1 MPNSRNK
8 PSSALLALPISTL
21 AASLLLALPAFAQET
36 AADGQAA
43 KTLDAVRVTGS
54 RVLGRTAEE
63 TAAPVDIIGQ
73 EELAN
78 TGAMEV
84 GQALQLLEPSFN
96 FSRTTVSDGTDILRP
111 ATLRALGPDQVLVL
125 VNGKRRHQQALVNVQ
140 QTIARGSAGTDINAI
155 PVSAIERIE
164 VLRDG
169 AAAQYGSDAIA
180 GVINIILKT
189 QTDHTDVSLMAGETY
204 EGDGRVLHGSVN
216 TGFALGDGGFIN
228 LTGEYRDRGETNRAG
243 KATTNAL
250 GWYDQAEFDAGRR
263 DVKLHLGDADAKDAY
278 LWMNGELPIGP
289 GALYWFGG
297 LSKREGESFG
307 FYRGPHDNRTIPDL
321 YPDGFLPKIVT
332 TVEDASL
339 AVGYRADLGENWEW
353 DVSINHGRNKFSF
366 EEHNTANVS
375 WWYEPAP
382 GGGIYGETPTQADT
396 GTLRFEQ
403 TTFNLDLSGDVDGF
417 GDNPLYLAAGFE
429 WREDRYIMEAGDP
442 VSYTYG
448 RTNDPSI
455 PIFGQT
461 GDPAP
466 SGTQGFPGFTPATE
480 VDDGRHSMA
489 VYFDAETNL
498 TEKLLVGAAVRF
510 EDYSDFGNTTK
521 GKLSLRYDA
530 SEVFAFRGTIASGF
544 RAPGVQQEFFS
555 QVSTNLNNGVLT
567 EVLTARNDSDVARAL
582 GIPALKEET
591 SLSKSFGI
599 VFKPIENFSI
609 TADIFRIDIEDRL
622 VYSEGITPETIGT
635 DGLPCTPTN
644 SNCPIAAALAPFRAG
659 VVQFFTNAIDT
670 STTGLDIV
678 ANAQHKFASGSNLNL
693 TALLHFNKTEVT
705 DVHSESPIIPESS
718 IFGIVQ
724 ETLIEQ
730 GQPREH
736 HVLQGIWSN
745 DKWEV
750 TVRENYF
757 GEVAGLGFGPYEGDG
772 KWLADLAVAYKF
784 SDKIKLTVG
793 GNNIFDV
800 YPDKWDPD
808 VGFPFPQAGFTY
820 GWETMPFG
828 MNGGSY
834 YARLDFRF

>member
-1 MPNSRNK
+1 MPSCRNTRTVL
-8 PSSALLALPISTL
+8 AALPISAL
-21 AASLLLALPAFAQET
+21 AAALALPVQAQES
-36 AADGQAA
+36 ADPPRDKATQ
-43 KTLDAVRVTGS
+43 LDAVRVTGS

-78 TGAMEV
+78 TGAMEI

-155 PVSAIERIE
+155 PISAVERIE

-189 QTDHTDVSLMAGETY
+189 QTDHTDVSIMAGETY
-204 EGDGRVLHGSVN
+204 EGDGRVLHGSIN
-216 TGFALGDGGFIN
+216 TGFELGDGGFIN
-228 LTGEYRDRGETNRAG
+228 LTAEYRDRGDTNRAG
-243 KATTNAL
+243 IANTN
-250 GWYDQAEFDAGRR
+250 GFNWYNQAEFDAGRR
-263 DVKLHLGDADAKDAY
+263 DVKMHLGDADAKDAY
-278 LWMNGELPIGP
+278 LWVNGELPVGV
-289 GALYWFGG
+289 GELYWFGG
-297 LSKREGESFG
+297 LSKRKGSSFG
-307 FYRGPHDNRTIPDL
+307 FYRGPDDNRTIPEI
-321 YPDGFLPKIVT
+321 YPDGFLPNIVT

-339 AVGYRADLGENWEW
+339 AVGYRMPLGDVWDF
-353 DVSINHGRNKFSF
+353 DVSVNHGRNEFGFREKS
-366 EEHNTANVS
+366 TANVS
-375 WWYEPAP
+375 WYYEPRP
-382 GGGIYGETPTQADT
+382 GGGIYGETPTEADT
-396 GTLRFEQ
+396 GTLKLDQ
-403 TTFNLDLSGDVDGF
+403 TTVNLDFSGEAGAINGNAVH
-417 GDNPLYLAAGFE
+417 LATGLE
-429 WREDRYIMEAGDP
+429 WRRDGYQMVAGDP

-448 RTNDPSI
+448 RTNDPSV

-461 GDPAP
+461 GDPAA

-480 VDDGRHSMA
+480 IDDGRTSWA
-489 VYFDAETNL
+489 AYVDAESNI
-498 TEKLLVGAAVRF
+498 TEKLLVGAAVRY

-530 SEVFAFRGTIASGF
+530 SDVFAFRGTIASGF

-599 VFKPIENFSI
+599 VFKPIDNFSI

-622 VYSEGITPETIGT
+622 VYSEGITPESIGT
-635 DGLPCTPTN
+635 DGLPCDATN

-670 STTGLDIV
+670 TTTGLDIV
-678 ANAQHKFASGSNLNL
+678 ANAQHEFASGSNLNL
-693 TALLHFNKTEVT
+693 TALFHFNKTEVT

-718 IFGIVQ
+718 IFGPIQ

-736 HVLQGIWSN
+736 HVLQGVYST

-757 GEVAGLGFGPYEGDG
+757 GAVAGQGFSPYFEWDG

-784 SDKIKLTVG
+784 TDKIKLTIG

-800 YPDKWDPD
+800 YPDKWDPAVAGD
-808 VGFPFPQAGFTY
+808 FALGGFIY

>member
-1 MPNSRNK
+1 M
-8 PSSALLALPISTL
+8 PSSRRPVRPALATLPVAL
-21 AASLLLALPAFAQET
+21 AAALALPAYAQET
-36 AADGQAA
+36 SETARTKPTQ
-43 KTLDAVRVTGS
+43 LDVVTVTGS
-54 RVLGRTAEE
+54 RVQGRTAEE

-96 FSRTTVSDGTDILRP
+96 FSRTTVSDGTDIMRP

-140 QTIARGSAGTDINAI
+140 QTIARGSAGTDLNAI

-189 QTDHTDVSLMAGETY
+189 QTDHTDVSIMGGETFK
-204 EGDGRVLHGSVN
+204 GDGRVLHGSVN
-216 TGFALGDGGFIN
+216 TGFALGDSGFIN
-228 LTGEYRDRGETNRAG
+228 LTAEYRDRGETNRAG
-243 KATTNAL
+243 KATTNVL

-263 DVKLHLGDADAKDAY
+263 DVKLHLGDADTKDAY
-278 LWMNGELPIGP
+278 LWMNGEYPIGA

-297 LSKREGESFG
+297 LSQRKGESFG
-307 FYRGPHDNRTIPDL
+307 FYRGPDDNRTIPSI
-321 YPDGFLPKIVT
+321 YSDGFLPQIVT
-332 TVEDASL
+332 RAEDASL
-339 AVGYRADLGENWEW
+339 AVGYRAPLGDNWDW
-353 DVSINHGRNKFSF
+353 DVSINHGRNRFEF
-366 EEHNTANVS
+366 EEHSTANVS
-375 WWYEPAP
+375 WFYEPAP
-382 GGGIYGETPTQADT
+382 GGGIYGQTPTSADT
-396 GTLRFEQ
+396 GALEFRQ
-403 TTFNLDLSGDVDGF
+403 TTFNLDFSGQVGGL
-417 GDNPLYLAAGFE
+417 GDRPLYLATGFE
-429 WREDRYIMEAGDP
+429 WRKDQYLMEAGDP

-448 RTNDPSI
+448 RTNDPSV

-466 SGTQGFPGFTPATE
+466 SGTQGFPGFTPATA
-480 VDDGRHSMA
+480 VDDGRRSMA
-489 VYFDAETNL
+489 VYLDAETNL
-498 TEKLLVGAAVRF
+498 TEKFLVGAAVRY

-530 SEVFAFRGTIASGF
+530 SDVFAFRGTISTGF
-544 RAPGVQQEFFS
+544 RAPSVQQAFFS
-555 QVSTNLNNGVLT
+555 QVSTNLNGGVLT
-567 EVLTARNDSDVARAL
+567 EVLTARNNSDVAHAL

-599 VFKPIENFSI
+599 IFKPIENFSI

-622 VYSEGITPETIGT
+622 VYSEGITPETTGT
-635 DGLPCTPTN
+635 DGLPCDASNT
-644 SNCPIAAALAPFRAG
+644 NCPIARALAPFRAG

-678 ANAQHKFASGSNLNL
+678 ANASHKFESGANLNL
-693 TALLHFNKTEVT
+693 TALFHFNKTEVT
-705 DVHSESPIIPESS
+705 DVHSESPIIPEAS
-718 IFGIVQ
+718 IFGVVQ

-736 HVLQGIWSN
+736 HVLQGVYSN

-757 GEVAGLGFGPYEGDG
+757 GEVAGLGFGPYEADG

-784 SDKIKLTVG
+784 SDKIKLTIG

-808 VGFPFPQAGFTY
+808 AGFPFPQAGFVY

>member
-1 MPNSRNK
+1 M
-8 PSSALLALPISTL
+8 PSSCHAVVPTL
-21 AASLLLALPAFAQET
+21 AALPVALAAALALPAYAQDTPET
-36 AADGQAA
+36 ARTKPTQ
-43 KTLDAVRVTGS
+43 LDAVTVTGS
-54 RVLGRTAEE
+54 RVQGRTAEE

-96 FSRTTVSDGTDILRP
+96 FSRTTVSDGTDVMRP

-140 QTIARGSAGTDINAI
+140 QTIARGSAGTDLNAI

-180 GVINIILKT
+180 GVINIILKN
-189 QTDHTDVSLMAGETY
+189 QTDHTDVSIMGGETFK
-204 EGDGRVLHGSVN
+204 GDGRVLHGSVN
-216 TGFALGDGGFIN
+216 TGFALGDSGFIN
-228 LTGEYRDRGETNRAG
+228 LTAEYRDRGETNRAG
-243 KATTNAL
+243 KATTNLL
-250 GWYDQAEFDAGRR
+250 GWYDQAQFDAGRR
-263 DVKLHLGDADAKDAY
+263 DVKLHLGDADTKDAY
-278 LWMNGELPIGP
+278 LWMNGEYPIGA

-297 LSKREGESFG
+297 LSRREGDSFG
-307 FYRGPHDNRTIPDL
+307 FYRGPHDNRTIPQI
-321 YPDGFLPKIVT
+321 YPDGFLPNIIT
-332 TVEDASL
+332 TVDDASL
-339 AVGYRADLGENWEW
+339 AVGYRGPLSDNWDW
-353 DVSINHGRNKFSF
+353 DVSINHGRNKFAF
-366 EEHNTANVS
+366 EERSTANVS
-375 WWYEPAP
+375 WYYEPKP
-382 GGGIYGETPTQADT
+382 GGGIYAETPTSADT
-396 GTLRFEQ
+396 GALEFRQ
-403 TTFNLDLSGDVDGF
+403 TTFNLDFSGQVPGF
-417 GDNPLYLAAGFE
+417 NGNPLYLATGFE
-429 WREDRYIMEAGDP
+429 WRKDQYLMEAGDP

-448 RTNDPSI
+448 RTNDPSV

-461 GDPAP
+461 GDPAS

-480 VDDGRHSMA
+480 VDDGRRSMA
-489 VYFDAETNL
+489 VYLDAETNL
-498 TEKLLVGAAVRF
+498 TQKLLLGAAVRY

-530 SEVFAFRGTIASGF
+530 NDVFAFRGTISTGF
-544 RAPGVQQEFFS
+544 RAPSVQQAFFS
-555 QVSTNLNNGVLT
+555 QVSTNLNGGVLT
-567 EVLTARNDSDVARAL
+567 EVLTARNNSDVARAL

-591 SLSKSFGI
+591 SFSKSFGI

-622 VYSEGITPETIGT
+622 VYSEGITPESTGT
-635 DGLPCTPTN
+635 DGLPCDAGNT
-644 SNCPIAAALAPFRAG
+644 NCPIARALAPFRAG

-678 ANAQHKFASGSNLNL
+678 ANASHKLKNGSNLNL
-693 TALLHFNKTEVT
+693 TALFHFNKTEVT

-718 IFGIVQ
+718 IFGTVQ
-724 ETLIEQ
+724 ETLIEK

-736 HVLQGIWSN
+736 HVLQGVWSD

-757 GEVAGLGFGPYEGDG
+757 GEVSGLGFGPYEADG
-772 KWLADLAVAYKF
+772 KWLADLAVVYKF
-784 SDKIKLTVG
+784 TDKIKLPIG

-800 YPDKWDPD
+800 YPTKWDPNA
-808 VGFPFPQAGFTY
+808 GFPFPQLGFVY